1 MNPYSLYH
9 GYESG
14 KKIVKEALDCTAIF
28 AISDFVAIGA
38 IKAINDMGKL
48 VPEDY
53 SVAGFDGLETN
64 EFLPQ
69 PITTI
74 VQPTSQIAY
83 TSVKELFKII
93 EKEKYKEVTSFDA
106 KLLVGATT
114 ARLREVRISKKQAV
128 YGP

>member
-1 MNPYSLYH
+1 
-9 GYESG
+9 
-14 KKIVKEALDCTAIF
+14 
-28 AISDFVAIGA
+28 
-38 IKAINDMGKL
+38 
-48 VPEDY
+48 
-53 SVAGFDGLETN
+53 N

-106 KLLVGATT
+106 KLFVGATT
-114 ARLREVRISKKQAV
+114 ARLRDV
-128 YGP
+128 